1 MALWRSSVRSRS
13 APPSSFKLLQYMLLR
28 KSILPEITLTF
39 FFFIGLGCSQETMQE
54 EATKILSAE
63 DNVSGSYIEKSIDGL
78 QFSKKSE
85 GTDTDSTVGFS
96 KEGEL
101 TYKGNLK
108 RGQPHG
114 LWTTYFSDGKPLWE
128 GYKREGVNHGTFT
141 MWYENGRKRIEGSYE
156 NGLKHGRSIAWHQNG
171 VKWQQKSYHLGNPV
185 GKWKTWD
192 KKGIL
197 TSEVSHGEISERN
210 TSSLIND

>member
-1 MALWRSSVRSRS
+1 
-13 APPSSFKLLQYMLLR
+13 
-28 KSILPEITLTF
+28 
-39 FFFIGLGCSQETMQE
+39 
-54 EATKILSAE
+54 
-63 DNVSGSYIEKSIDGL
+63 
-78 QFSKKSE
+78 
-85 GTDTDSTVGFS
+85 
-96 KEGEL
+96 
-101 TYKGNLK
+101 
-108 RGQPHG
+108 
-114 LWTTYFSDGKPLWE
+114 
-128 GYKREGVNHGTFT
+128 

>member
-1 MALWRSSVRSRS
+1 M
-13 APPSSFKLLQYMLLR
+13 SFR
-28 KSILPEITLTF
+28 KSWLFIFTLLSFILICF
-39 FFFIGLGCSQETMQE
+39 GCSQDTIQD
-54 EATKILSAE
+54 EAIEILFVDNENAE
-63 DNVSGSYIEKSIDGL
+63 SYIEKSADGL
-78 QFSKKSE
+78 QFTNTNNNSDKK
-85 GTDTDSTVGFS
+85 STVGFS
-96 KEGEL
+96 REGEI
-101 TYKGNLK
+101 TYKGDLK
-108 RGQPHG
+108 NGQPHG
-114 LWTTYFSDGKPLWE
+114 LWTTYFSDGKPRWE
-128 GYKREGVNHGTFT
+128 GYKREGVNHGPFT

>member
-108 RGQPHG
+108 KGQPHG
-114 LWTTYFSDGKPLWE
+114 LWTTYFPMG
-128 GYKREGVNHGTFT
+128 NH
-141 MWYENGRKRIEGSYE
+141 
-156 NGLKHGRSIAWHQNG
+156 
-171 VKWQQKSYHLGNPV
+171 V
-185 GKWKTWD
+185 GKDIKE
-192 KKGIL
+192 KGSIMDPL
-197 TSEVSHGEISERN
+197 PCGMKMGEKG
-210 TSSLIND
+210 